1 MIKECMKMAWSN
13 VVNNRMRSFLTT
25 LGIVIGIASIIA
37 LITVVEGVNHEM
49 MKQFESLGAG
59 NVIITAQGT
68 PLKMGLNEREL
79 DELSAI
85 DHVSGVSPSLSGKSS
100 LEWNGKV
107 EEDVTIYGRNDV
119 YFFQKNDTLK
129 LGRGLSPL
137 DMSANSYVCLINETG
152 VKTLFPGEDPLDQK
166 VKIGGRQYTVI
177 GVMKDEDSL
186 MASFSGSSGDDEVMV
201 TIPYKNAMR
210 LLRVSSVVGLEVYM
224 SDTAYSNEVIAQIEG
239 VLDQAFNDK
248 DDSYSI
254 INMDSLLETMETMQN
269 MLTLMLGGIAS
280 ISLLVGGIGIMN
292 MMLTSVS
299 ERTKEIGLRKAL
311 GAEPGQIQLQFIVE
325 SIFLSILG
333 GAIGVI
339 LGLALS
345 VIVSVLIGMEF
356 VASTFAVALG
366 VGFSAGVGI
375 LFGWAPSRKASRL
388 NPIDALRSE

>member
-13 VVNNRMRSFLTT
+13 IVNNRMRSFLTA

-37 LITVVEGVNHEM
+37 LITVVQGVNHEM
-49 MKQFESLGAG
+49 TKQFESLGAG
-59 NVIITAQGT
+59 NVIITAPGT
-68 PLKMGLNEREL
+68 ALKTGLNEREITK
-79 DELSAI
+79 LSEI
-85 DHVSGVSPSLSGKSS
+85 EHVSGVSPSLTGKSS
-100 LEWNGKV
+100 IEWKGKV
-107 EEDVTIYGRNDV
+107 EEDAAVYGRNDV
-119 YFFQKNDTLK
+119 YFTQKEDVLK

-137 DMSANSYVCLINETG
+137 DMNANSYVCLINEAG
-152 VKTLFPGEDPLDQK
+152 VKVLFPGENPLEQK
-166 VKIGGRQYTVI
+166 VKVGGRQYTVI

-186 MASFSGSSGDDEVMV
+186 MSSFSGSSGDDDVVV
-201 TIPYKNAMR
+201 TIPYQNAMR
-210 LLRVSSVVGLEVYM
+210 LLGISSVTSLEVYM
-224 SDTAYSNEVIAQIEG
+224 SDTTYSNRVIAQIEDT
-239 VLDQAFNDK
+239 LDQAFNDK

-333 GAIGVI
+333 GAIGVM
-339 LGLALS
+339 LGLLLS
-345 VIVSVLIGMEF
+345 VVVSMLIGMEF
-356 VASTFAVALG
+356 IISYSAISLG